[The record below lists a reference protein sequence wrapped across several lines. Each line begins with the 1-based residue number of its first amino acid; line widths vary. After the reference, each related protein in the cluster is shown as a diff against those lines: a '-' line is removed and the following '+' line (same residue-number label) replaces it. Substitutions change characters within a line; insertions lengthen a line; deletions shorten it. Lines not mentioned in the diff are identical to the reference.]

1 LIKNIGI
8 VFATVLL
15 GVIVMLL
22 IIFLTGCKTQRTI
35 PKASRFSGDHTTVQ
49 IRGMWFIC
57 YQSRTNGFPRVPPPI
72 HTAHCDCLVDK
83 SRENF
88 SSSDYKTYDADN
100 LTIFFRDKSI
110 ECELQSKV
118 QPPVNPV

>member
-1 LIKNIGI
+1 LIKNISI
-8 VFATVLL
+8 VVATVLF
-15 GVIVMLL
+15 GIIVMSL
-22 IIFLTGCKTQRTI
+22 IVLLTGCTTQRTI
-35 PKASRFSGDHTTVQ
+35 PKKSRFSGDHTTVQ
-49 IRGMWFIC
+49 IRGMWFVC
-57 YQSRTNGFPRVPPPI
+57 YQTRINSFPRVLPPV

-88 SSSDYKTYDADN
+88 SSSDYKTYDAGN

-118 QPPVNPV
+118 QPPANPV